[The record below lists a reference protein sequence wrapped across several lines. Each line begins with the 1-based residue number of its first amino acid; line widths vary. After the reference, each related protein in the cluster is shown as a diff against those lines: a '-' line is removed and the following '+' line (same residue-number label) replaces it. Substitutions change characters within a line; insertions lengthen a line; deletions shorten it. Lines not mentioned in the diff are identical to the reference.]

1 VVGRRIVRGHGAPV
15 LRYRPEMRRACR
27 RPFRTSLLSVASL
40 AALTVGLTSCFTT
53 TADFRNDAE
62 TFIEENDELRD
73 VLFPGSDTAFETATC
88 VEPRNQDEG
97 TTFPCTAIDT
107 EGATWEFE
115 IVITG
120 STEYDVNVARRPSG
134 S

>member
-1 VVGRRIVRGHGAPV
+1 
-15 LRYRPEMRRACR
+15 MRRPR
-27 RPFRTSLLSVASL
+27 RPFDTPLVGVASL
-40 AALTVGLTSCFTT
+40 AVLTVGLAGCFTT

-62 TFIEENDELRD
+62 TFIEKDDDLREA
-73 VLFPGSDTAFETATC
+73 LFSGSDTAFETATC
-88 VEPRNQDEG
+88 VEPVNQDEG

-107 EGATWEFE
+107 AGETWEFE

-120 STEYDVNVARRPSG
+120 SSEYEVNVARRPSG